1 MKGIIMK
8 VWITKYAL
16 TQGIYEA
23 DAELCTSVKDGSM
36 ISVKHEKHYYE
47 QYFHGKDKEWTLDK
61 ITATIIANNMRS
73 KRIASLQKQIAKIEK
88 LNFETM

>member
-1 MKGIIMK
+1 MK

-23 DAELCTSVKDGSM
+23 DAEICSGTDFSGNM
-36 ISVKHEKHYYE
+36 ICIKNYSFP
-47 QYFHGKDKEWTLDK
+47 QYFHGKGKQWAETKEQAIVIADSIRKKK
-61 ITATIIANNMRS
+61 IESIY
-73 KRIASLQKQIAKIEK
+73 KQIYKLER